1 MREPAMPGCLI
12 SVVLDGAGID
22 REIDGL
28 AQLGVQIIE
37 TDADSVALVRERS
50 DLIVQVSGDRQGAQ
64 PDLVTVSAP
73 VDLPPGVRPVYD
85 GAGSPCLIRVN
96 DAVGLIDR
104 TRDLPAGSVFF
115 ASAAGTSALPV
126 TLAALACGG
135 HVRIVV
141 ADCPEYAPGEPT
153 RNAVQLAARVV
164 GLAKIAQRPPLS
176 ISEARQLLGVARG

>member
-1 MREPAMPGCLI
+1 MMPGCLI
-12 SVVLDGAGID
+12 SVALDRAAID
-22 REIDGL
+22 REIEGL

-50 DLIVQVSGDRQGAQ
+50 DLLVHVPDRSGDWQNAR
-64 PDLVTVSAP
+64 PDLLTVPTGDAVP
-73 VDLPPGVRPVYD
+73 AGVRPVYD
-85 GAGSPCLIRVN
+85 GSGSPSLIRS
-96 DAVGLIDR
+96 DSAADLIDR

-115 ASAAGTSALPV
+115 ASGAGDSALPV

-135 HVRIVV
+135 HVRIGV
-141 ADCPEYAPGEPT
+141 AECPEYAPGEPT

-176 ISEARQLLGVARG
+176 ISEARELLGVVRD